1 MKRALPCL
9 TAALCCMTLCACGS
23 AKKHIEVAEVPTL
36 PAAPATEPA
45 TDAPTEEPTT
55 EPETPFDYMICF
67 TGDISVADGA
77 RTTNRW
83 TAHGRDTSS
92 CFDETI
98 MAHMQAADICFAD
111 NEFPYTTRG
120 SATVGKDYTYRT
132 DPANVQLMLDLG
144 VDIVSIA
151 NNHTYDYG
159 PDGVL
164 DTLETLRGAGI
175 EYVGAGKDLAEASE
189 TKFIELDG
197 LRVAFLSGT
206 RVEWAELTK
215 GATEDSPGV
224 FRTVDPELLYQRVRE
239 AREAADLVIVYI
251 HWGIEGVDYLEDYQ
265 KTVGKGLVDAGAD
278 AVIGDH
284 THCLQGIE
292 FYKDKPIIYSL
303 GNFWFN
309 AKTQRSVLAEL
320 HVTGTRSDYALRLQ
334 YLPAMQAD
342 CTISWI
348 SDPGQRSQYY
358 RYLESIS
365 PNIVFDDE
373 GYISQ
378 TDGAAG

>member
-1 MKRALPCL
+1 MKQSLLKLAAVLCCL
-9 TAALCCMTLCACGS
+9 TLTACS
-23 AKKHIEVAEVPTL
+23 TAPKHIEIST
-36 PAAPATEPA
+36 APAVPERVTE
-45 TDAPTEEPTT
+45 TEAPTEPESEPPT
-55 EPETPFDYMICF
+55 EPEIPFDYMFCF
-67 TGDISVADGA
+67 TGDISAADGA

-83 TAHGRDTSS
+83 EAHGRDTSS

-98 MAHMQAADICFAD
+98 MAHMQKADICFAD

-120 SATVGKDYTYRT
+120 SATVGKDYTYRA

-164 DTLETLRGAGI
+164 DTLDTLDKAGI
-175 EYVGAGKDLAEASE
+175 AHVGAGRNLAEASE
-189 TKFIELDG
+189 TKFFDLDG

-215 GATEDSPGV
+215 GATETEPGV

-239 AREAADLVIVYI
+239 AREQADVVIVYI
-251 HWGIEGVDYLEDYQ
+251 HWGIEGVDYLEEYQ
-265 KTVGKGLVDAGAD
+265 QTVGKGLVDAGAD
-278 AVIGDH
+278 AVVGDH

-309 AKTQRSVLAEL
+309 SKTQRSVLAEI
-320 HVTGTRSDYALRLQ
+320 HVTGTRSDYELRLQ
-334 YLPAMQAD
+334 YLPAMQSD
-342 CTISWI
+342 CTISYI
-348 SDPGQRSQYY
+348 SDPGQQSQYY

-365 PNIVFDDE
+365 NGIEFDED
-373 GYISQ
+373 GYVSPKS
-378 TDGAAG
+378 GG

>member
-1 MKRALPCL
+1 MKSCLWKL
-9 TAALCCMTLCACGS
+9 TAALCCLALTACGS
-23 AKKHIEVAEVPTL
+23 AQKHIEVETPV
-36 PAAPATEPA
+36 ATERIQPTTEA
-45 TDAPTEEPTT
+45 TEAPTEPTT
-55 EPETPFDYMICF
+55 EPEIPFDYMFCF

-83 TAHGRDTSS
+83 VAHGRDTSS

-98 MAHMQAADICFAD
+98 MEHMQKADICFAD

-120 SATVGKDYTYRT
+120 TATVGKDYTYRA

-164 DTLETLRGAGI
+164 DTLETLDNAGI
-175 EYVGAGKDLAEASE
+175 ARVGAGKNLAEASE
-189 TKFIELDG
+189 TKFFDLDG

-206 RVEWAELTK
+206 RVEWVELTK
-215 GATEDSPGV
+215 GATETEPGV

-239 AREAADLVIVYI
+239 AREQADVVIVYI
-251 HWGIEGVDYLEDYQ
+251 HWGIEGVDYLEEYQ
-265 KTVGKGLVDAGAD
+265 QTVGKGLVDAGAD
-278 AVIGDH
+278 AVVGDH

-309 AKTQRSVLAEL
+309 AKTQRSVLAEI
-320 HVTGTRSDYALRLQ
+320 HVTGTRSDHELRLQ
-334 YLPAMQAD
+334 YLPAMQSD
-342 CTISWI
+342 CTISYI
-348 SDPGQRSQYY
+348 SDPAQQSQYY

-365 PNIVFDDE
+365 DGIQFDED
-373 GYISQ
+373 GYV
-378 TDGAAG
+378 TPKE

>member
-1 MKRALPCL
+1 MKPNLWKLSAVACCLAL
-9 TAALCCMTLCACGS
+9 TACGS
-23 AKKHIEVAEVPTL
+23 AQKHIEVSAPVTTERIQPTTE
-36 PAAPATEPA
+36 ATE
-45 TDAPTEEPTT
+45 TPTEPTT
-55 EPETPFDYMICF
+55 EPEIPFDYMFCF

-83 TAHGRDTSS
+83 VAHGRDTSS

-98 MAHMQAADICFAD
+98 MEHMQKADICFAD

-120 SATVGKDYTYRT
+120 SATVGKDYTYRA

-164 DTLETLRGAGI
+164 DTLETLDNAGI
-175 EYVGAGKDLAEASE
+175 ARVGAGKNLAEASE
-189 TKFIELDG
+189 TKFFDLDG

-206 RVEWAELTK
+206 RVEWVELTK
-215 GATEDSPGV
+215 GATETEPGV

-239 AREAADLVIVYI
+239 ARERADVVIVYI
-251 HWGIEGVDYLEDYQ
+251 HWGIEGVDYLEEYQ
-265 KTVGKGLVDAGAD
+265 QTVGKGLVDAGAD
-278 AVIGDH
+278 AVVGDH

-309 AKTQRSVLAEL
+309 AKTQRSVLAEI
-320 HVTGTRSDYALRLQ
+320 HVTGTRSDHELRLQ
-334 YLPAMQAD
+334 YLPAMQSD
-342 CTISWI
+342 CTISYI
-348 SDPGQRSQYY
+348 SDPGQQSQYY

-365 PNIVFDDE
+365 DGIQFDED
-373 GYISQ
+373 GYV
-378 TDGAAG
+378 TPKE

>member
-1 MKRALPCL
+1 MKSCLWKL
-9 TAALCCMTLCACGS
+9 TAALCCLALTACGS
-23 AKKHIEVAEVPTL
+23 AQKHIEVETPV
-36 PAAPATEPA
+36 ATERIQPTTEA
-45 TDAPTEEPTT
+45 TEAPTEPTT
-55 EPETPFDYMICF
+55 EPEIPFDYMFCF

-83 TAHGRDTSS
+83 VAHGRDTSS

-98 MAHMQAADICFAD
+98 MEHMQKADICFAD

-120 SATVGKDYTYRT
+120 TATVGKDYTYRA

-164 DTLETLRGAGI
+164 DTLETLDNAGI
-175 EYVGAGKDLAEASE
+175 ARVGAGKNLAEASE
-189 TKFIELDG
+189 TKFFDLDG

-206 RVEWAELTK
+206 RVEWVELTK
-215 GATEDSPGV
+215 GATETEPGV

-239 AREAADLVIVYI
+239 AREQADVVIVYI
-251 HWGIEGVDYLEDYQ
+251 HWGIEGVDYLEEYQ
-265 KTVGKGLVDAGAD
+265 QTVGKGLVDAGAD
-278 AVIGDH
+278 AVVGDH

-309 AKTQRSVLAEL
+309 AKTQRSVLAEI
-320 HVTGTRSDYALRLQ
+320 HVTGTRSDHELRLQ
-334 YLPAMQAD
+334 YLPAMQSD
-342 CTISWI
+342 CTISYI
-348 SDPGQRSQYY
+348 SDPAQQSQYY

-365 PNIVFDDE
+365 DGIQFDED
-373 GYISQ
+373 GYVTPKQ
-378 TDGAAG
+378 

>member
-1 MKRALPCL
+1 MKRILPVLAAVLCC
-9 TAALCCMTLCACGS
+9 AALCGCGS
-23 AKKHIEVAEVPTL
+23 AKKHIDL
-36 PAAPATEPA
+36 PAPAPAATVPATEPV
-45 TDAPTEEPTT
+45 TEPPTEEPTT
-55 EPETPFDYMICF
+55 EPEIPFDYRICF

-98 MAHMQAADICFAD
+98 MQHMQTADICFAD

-120 SATVGKDYTYRT
+120 SATPGKDYTYRA

-164 DTLETLRGAGI
+164 DTLETLRNAGI

-239 AREAADLVIVYI
+239 ARQEADLVIVYI
-251 HWGIEGVDYLEDYQ
+251 HWGIESVEYLEDYQ
-265 KTVGKGLVDAGAD
+265 KTVGKALVDAGAD

-284 THCLQGIE
+284 THCLQGVE
-292 FYKDKPIIYSL
+292 LYRDKPIIYSV

-342 CTISWI
+342 CTISYI
-348 SDPGQRSQYY
+348 SDPAQQSQYY
-358 RYLESIS
+358 RYVESIS
-365 PNIVFDDE
+365 PNIVFDEE
-373 GYISQ
+373 GYVSE
-378 TDGAAG
+378 AE

>member
-1 MKRALPCL
+1 MRQNLAKLAAILCALAL
-9 TAALCCMTLCACGS
+9 TACGS
-23 AKKHIEVAEVPTL
+23 AEKHIEPSEPA
-36 PAAPATEPA
+36 PAAEIMTETVPAEPETEP
-45 TDAPTEEPTT
+45 PT
-55 EPETPFDYMICF
+55 EPEIPFDYMFCF

-83 TAHGRDTSS
+83 EAHGRDTSS

-98 MAHMQAADICFAD
+98 MEHMQKADICFAD

-120 SATVGKDYTYRT
+120 SATVGKDYTYRA

-164 DTLETLRGAGI
+164 DTLETLDKAGI
-175 EYVGAGKDLAEASE
+175 ARVGAGKNLAEASE
-189 TKFIELDG
+189 TKFIDLDG

-206 RVEWAELTK
+206 RVEWVELTK
-215 GATEDSPGV
+215 GATETEPGV

-239 AREAADLVIVYI
+239 AREQADVVIVYI
-251 HWGIEGVDYLEDYQ
+251 HWGIEGVDYLEEYQ
-265 KTVGKGLVDAGAD
+265 ETVGKGLVDAGAD
-278 AVIGDH
+278 AVVGDH

-320 HVTGTRSDYALRLQ
+320 HVTGTRSDHELRLQ
-334 YLPAMQAD
+334 YLPAMQSD
-342 CTISWI
+342 CTVSYI
-348 SDPGQRSQYY
+348 SDPGEQSQYF

-365 PNIVFDDE
+365 DGIAFDED
-373 GYISQ
+373 GYVKPVS
-378 TDGAAG
+378 

>member
-1 MKRALPCL
+1 MKSCLWKL
-9 TAALCCMTLCACGS
+9 TAALCCLALTACGS
-23 AKKHIEVAEVPTL
+23 AQKHIEVE
-36 PAAPATEPA
+36 APVATERIQPTTEA
-45 TDAPTEEPTT
+45 TEEPTEPTT
-55 EPETPFDYMICF
+55 EPEIPFDYMFCF

-83 TAHGRDTSS
+83 VAHGRDTSS

-98 MAHMQAADICFAD
+98 MEHMQKADICFAD

-120 SATVGKDYTYRT
+120 TATVGKDYTYRA

-164 DTLETLRGAGI
+164 DTLETLDNAGI
-175 EYVGAGKDLAEASE
+175 ARVGAGKNLAEASE
-189 TKFIELDG
+189 TKFFDLDG

-206 RVEWAELTK
+206 RVEWVELTK
-215 GATEDSPGV
+215 GATETEPGV

-239 AREAADLVIVYI
+239 AREQADVVIVYI
-251 HWGIEGVDYLEDYQ
+251 HWGIEGVDYLEEYQ
-265 KTVGKGLVDAGAD
+265 QTVGKGLVDAGAD
-278 AVIGDH
+278 AVVGDH

-309 AKTQRSVLAEL
+309 AKTQRSVLAEI
-320 HVTGTRSDYALRLQ
+320 HVTGTRSDHELRLQ
-334 YLPAMQAD
+334 YLPAMQSD
-342 CTISWI
+342 CTISYI
-348 SDPGQRSQYY
+348 SDPGQQSQYY

-365 PNIVFDDE
+365 DGIVFDED
-373 GYISQ
+373 GYV
-378 TDGAAG
+378 TPKE